1 MPRPR
6 SRFSVRQMIVGVGIA
21 AVLTA
26 CLVGLFRSVG
36 WLRTP
41 IELAPPPLR
50 ANTDHDLFDI
60 VLSDLIAN
68 DQFRPAGGGGT
79 KKFQIVVSDQTP
91 GAARNLEEAL
101 GEDIKDVPAELRAD
115 LVNRNRER
123 THYSLARY
131 QPSNPDI
138 LFQDMRQVDRL
149 FGFDRQ
155 FPNAVGFVVPL
166 LPGYSRDGRMALFYF
181 YYGPSLHGAAGYHL
195 FRKVKGRWEII
206 LKGFYR
212 FPHDF

>member
-138 LFQDMRQVDRL
+138 LFQDMRQVEQTLRIRSSVSQRRGICRAL
-149 FGFDRQ
+149 APRVLTRWPHG
-155 FPNAVGFVVPL
+155 VVL
-166 LPGYSRDGRMALFYF
+166 LLLRSVAARGGRIPPVSESERAMGDHSEGLLSVS
-181 YYGPSLHGAAGYHL
+181 P
-195 FRKVKGRWEII
+195 
-206 LKGFYR
+206 
-212 FPHDF
+212 